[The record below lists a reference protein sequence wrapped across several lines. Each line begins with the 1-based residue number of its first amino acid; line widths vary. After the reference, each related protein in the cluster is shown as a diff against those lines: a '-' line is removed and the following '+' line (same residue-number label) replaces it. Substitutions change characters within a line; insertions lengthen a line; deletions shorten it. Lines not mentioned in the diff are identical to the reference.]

1 MKEKFFKKVIQF
13 RVLLILLFLVA
24 AIWGAYAKGLVQ
36 VNYDMN
42 DYLPATSLS
51 TVSLQKMN
59 REFEGKVPNARVA
72 IKNASYATALQYKE
86 KIEDI
91 DGVENVTWLD
101 DQNVM
106 DMPLE
111 LLDQDTVESY
121 YKDKTALYTVTI
133 SEEKVNQTV
142 PAIRKIIGNKNT
154 MTGSAVSTAIATAS
168 TVSEIQKI
176 SVIAILIVL
185 TVLVLTTTSYLEPL
199 IVLFGI
205 GVAVMINAGT
215 NLLFGEISFVTNAA
229 GSILQLAVSLDYS
242 VFLIHRFQECKK
254 EYSDPKEAM
263 LHALCKSTSSILSS
277 GLTTV
282 IGFLALLFMR
292 FEIGP
297 DLGKALA
304 KGIAISLLT
313 VFLFM
318 PGIIL
323 IFHKWMDR
331 TSHKKFLPSFMKFGT
346 VVSKITIPLA
356 CLFCLI
362 IVPSFYL
369 SNQNS
374 YYYGS
379 SHIFGKGTQYGDDT
393 AYIEDTFG
401 IKDTYILMV
410 PCNDDKKERALVQSL
425 KKAENI
431 ISVTSLADMLGPA
444 LPRQMLPDTLI
455 SKLRSKHYDRILLS
469 VGVDYEGEETFALVK
484 EIRKQEKASYGNDY
498 YLAGQGVS
506 TYDLMDTITA
516 DMVKVNLVAIG
527 AVFVVLLLTMRS
539 LTTPIVLVLT
549 IETAI
554 WINLTIPYLQHKPLF
569 YIAYLI
575 ISSIQLGATVDYA
588 ILFSDRYHECLQTYS
603 PKESII
609 HTLSQ
614 TTTSIL
620 TSGIVMVTV
629 GFLLG
634 IISTHGLLSQLGYLL
649 GKGTICSLIS
659 VLFVL
664 PGLLYLLQ
672 RPWSSH
678 KKRLT

>member
-154 MTGSAVSTAIATAS
+154 MTGSAVSTAISTAS

-254 EYSDPKEAM
+254 EY
-263 LHALCKSTSSILSS
+263 
-277 GLTTV
+277 
-282 IGFLALLFMR
+282 
-292 FEIGP
+292 
-297 DLGKALA
+297 
-304 KGIAISLLT
+304 
-313 VFLFM
+313 
-318 PGIIL
+318 
-323 IFHKWMDR
+323 
-331 TSHKKFLPSFMKFGT
+331 
-346 VVSKITIPLA
+346 
-356 CLFCLI
+356 
-362 IVPSFYL
+362 
-369 SNQNS
+369 
-374 YYYGS
+374 
-379 SHIFGKGTQYGDDT
+379 
-393 AYIEDTFG
+393 
-401 IKDTYILMV
+401 
-410 PCNDDKKERALVQSL
+410 ER
-425 KKAENI
+425 
-431 ISVTSLADMLGPA
+431 
-444 LPRQMLPDTLI
+444 
-455 SKLRSKHYDRILLS
+455 
-469 VGVDYEGEETFALVK
+469 
-484 EIRKQEKASYGNDY
+484 
-498 YLAGQGVS
+498 
-506 TYDLMDTITA
+506 
-516 DMVKVNLVAIG
+516 
-527 AVFVVLLLTMRS
+527 
-539 LTTPIVLVLT
+539 
-549 IETAI
+549 
-554 WINLTIPYLQHKPLF
+554 
-569 YIAYLI
+569 
-575 ISSIQLGATVDYA
+575 
-588 ILFSDRYHECLQTYS
+588 
-603 PKESII
+603 
-609 HTLSQ
+609 
-614 TTTSIL
+614 
-620 TSGIVMVTV
+620 
-629 GFLLG
+629 
-634 IISTHGLLSQLGYLL
+634 
-649 GKGTICSLIS
+649 
-659 VLFVL
+659 
-664 PGLLYLLQ
+664 
-672 RPWSSH
+672 
-678 KKRLT
+678 